1 MLSRIASP
9 LSRVLLSLVVAP
21 LMLLLLGLPAP
32 AALAAS
38 LSALPESP
46 PQQRV
51 VDTADVLSRSAS
63 GEITRQLE
71 QLREQDVDAHLIT
84 VPRLDYGVGV
94 DQLGAQ
100 LLERWRA
107 AAPSS
112 QQLVLLIDAQT
123 SAAAVVASADLADR
137 LGPELLR
144 STGRTTLGQPL
155 REGGRYRQASLDA
168 LARLSTV
175 LQGGVDPGE
184 PRLPAEV
191 EPVPTNVPSRE
202 ETAASRAWVWVS
214 VLLVV
219 GSIVPMLTWWVF
231 SR

>member
-1 MLSRIASP
+1 M
-9 LSRVLLSLVVAP
+9 LLSLVLAP
-21 LMLLLLGLPAP
+21 LLLLPAP

-38 LSALPESP
+38 LSALPDSP
-46 PQQRV
+46 PAERV
-51 VDTADVLSRSAS
+51 LDTAGVLSRSAG
-63 GEITRQLE
+63 GEISHQLE
-71 QLREQDVDAHLIT
+71 QLRDQDVDAHLVT
-84 VPRLDYGVGV
+84 VPRLDYGLGV

-100 LLERWRA
+100 LLERWGGA
-107 AAPSS
+107 SPSS
-112 QQLVLLIDAQT
+112 RQLVLLIDAQT
-123 SAAAVVASADLADR
+123 GAAAVVASPQLADQ

-155 REGGRYRQASLDA
+155 RDGGRYRQASLDA
-168 LARLSTV
+168 VTRLSTV
-175 LQGGVDPGE
+175 LQGGADPAE
-184 PRLPAEV
+184 PLVAVEV
-191 EPVPTNVPSRE
+191 EPAPTNVPSRE